1 MSQIMLI
8 IASAYLVYC
17 PFTKVEE
24 SFNLQAIHDILYH
37 GFNLTQ
43 YDHLEFPG
51 VVPRTFIG
59 PLFISALASPVV
71 AVLQLLNVNKFWV
84 QYLVRTILATCVV
97 YSFNI
102 LSKTLEK
109 QFGTRWLQWFI
120 AITVTQSHF
129 MFYLSRPLPNIFA
142 LPLVLLALDGWLNN
156 NNKTF
161 ILCSGAAIIIFR
173 AELALF
179 LGILLL
185 YDLYN
190 KRITIKRLLQI
201 AVPGGLAFLILTVVI
216 DSIFWNRPLW
226 PEGEVLWYNTVLNK
240 SSNWGTS
247 PFLWYFYSA
256 IPRGM
261 ATSVFLLPVGI
272 ILDQRVAKMVI
283 PALVFVV
290 LYSFLPHKELRFII
304 YVFPILNAGA
314 ATACHRI
321 WENRNKSPIYHLL
334 SMGVVGHLAVNLAF
348 TLFLL
353 SVSNTNYPGGVA
365 ISRLHRLAKDEPNVR
380 VHISN
385 LAAQSG
391 VSRFTQIN
399 PNWTYSKKEGLKPGD
414 YELYRF
420 THLIVEGK
428 SKFSQSLKP
437 YSATHDI
444 IDSVDAFHKISFNY
458 LTIPPIKIVTKPV
471 LFLLRRRRNYK
482 DILRVEDDSLD
493 QGDREYQDLGDGID
507 EGDEENNQSE
517 NISEETQVTEDTESE
532 RDNQN
537 DEENNDDNGSEEL
550 TKSEEKSTEQAVS
563 ANNLE
568 ANKIES
574 HEEVSSLVQTV
585 TAKAIVEKTNKS
597 GEGILKYENVQNVGN
612 IDDTSAGKNVNK
624 ETNFE
629 RLKKKDSKTDEKIHK
644 QKDIKENQ
652 EVYQT
657 EDDQVDDKNLDT
669 KIDKD
674 AAPKLKYARGK
685 KIKSDNDVTDEIQ
698 TKKYKFK
705 NIDHDAIDTKFE
717 KLDKKPNMEN
727 IDKHLDVSSKRSKHY
742 VASKNVGLD
751 DDQVDKS
758 EKLVKLDKKTLLPKD
773 NNIDNIQDL
782 SNKRSK
788 HTTSKNIDLDEDKI
802 DKAEKIVKHNQKT
815 VLIKDDDV
823 NDFQDA
829 SNKKIKYLSKKRSPE
844 NFEAVENTES
854 TEKPEVSV
862 EKTVKLETN
871 IKYSQKCKNIDLD
884 EDKIDKAEK
893 IIRHNQKT
901 VLIKEDDVNDFQD
914 TSNKKIKYLSRK
926 RSPENFE
933 AVENTESTEKPGVSV
948 EKTVKL
954 ETNIKYSQKPLAVS
968 QKRVQLKD
976 RSQMKKSFDEEYNR
990 ENKQH
995 VKQNIRKLIQKF
1007 RRKKMFDEEKDEVV
1021 VVDHPKENIK
1031 KLIEENKIM
1040 EEREEISKI
1049 QRQIIELIESN
1060 PKIINKELIK
1070 SKLEETIEKELIGVL
1085 DLSIIEKG
1093 DAKKS
1098 KISTE
1103 IKDTKNVDKVVTK
1116 PTSDSPKVVEELLKV
1131 KVTNE
1136 IPLEDSTADLDKS
1149 EEDYKTGE
1157 QGLETELLKDG
1168 ENEGIH
1174 YEDEKAAFYKKFKKA
1189 NERLEDIM
1197 MIIDEIVD
1205 TIEITDDDFEES
1217 LR

>member
-59 PLFISALASPVV
+59 PLFISALASPIV
-71 AVLQLLNVNKFWV
+71 AVLQLLDVNKFWV

-109 QFGTRWLQWFI
+109 QFGVRWLQWFI

-161 ILCSGAAIIIFR
+161 ILCSAAAIIIFR

-304 YVFPILNAGA
+304 YVFPVLNVAA

-365 ISRLHRLAKDEPNVR
+365 ISRLHRLARDEPNVR

-414 YELYRF
+414 YELYRY

-437 YSATHDI
+437 YSATHDV
-444 IDSVDAFHKISFNY
+444 IDTVEAFHKISFNY
-458 LTIPPIKIVTKPV
+458 LTIPPIKINTKPV

-482 DILRVEDDSLD
+482 DILRVDDNSLD
-493 QGDREYQDLGDGID
+493 QDDRDDTELSDGLD
-507 EGDEENNQSE
+507 EGDEENNQSD
-517 NISEETQVTEDTESE
+517 NVSEETQVPEDIESE
-532 RDNQN
+532 HDNQN
-537 DEENNDDNGSEEL
+537 DDDNGSKEL
-550 TKSEEKSTEQAVS
+550 TKSEENKEES

-568 ANKIES
+568 ADKIES
-574 HEEVSSLVQTV
+574 DEEVNSLVQTA
-585 TAKAIVEKTNKS
+585 TEKANQSED
-597 GEGILKYENVQNVGN
+597 GILKYQENIQNVAN
-612 IDDTSAGKNVNK
+612 IDDNLAVKNINK

-629 RLKKKDSKTDEKIHK
+629 RLKKKDSKTVANEKIYK
-644 QKDIKENQ
+644 QKDTKENQ

-657 EDDQVDDKNLDT
+657 EDDQVDDKNLYT

-674 AAPKLKYARGK
+674 AAPKLKYSRSK
-685 KIKSDNDVTDEIQ
+685 KTKSDNDVTDEIQ

-705 NIDHDAIDTKFE
+705 NIDHDTIDTKFE
-717 KLDKKPNMEN
+717 KPPKPNMDN
-727 IDKHLDVSSKRSKHY
+727 VDIHLDVSNKRSKHY
-742 VASKNVGLD
+742 VTSKNIGVD
-751 DDQVDKS
+751 EDQVDKS
-758 EKLVKLDKKTLLPKD
+758 DKLVKLDKKPLLPKD
-773 NNIDNIQDL
+773 NNMNNIQDL

-788 HTTSKNIDLDEDKI
+788 HITSKNIDLDGNKLDTT
-802 DKAEKIVKHNQKT
+802 EKLIKHNQKT
-815 VLIKDDDV
+815 VLIKDDDEH
-823 NDFQDA
+823 DFQEA
-829 SNKKIKYLSKKRSPE
+829 SNKKIKHYLNRKRIPE
-844 NFEAVENTES
+844 HLEAVENAES
-854 TEKPEVSV
+854 TEKPEISV
-862 EKTVKLETN
+862 EKTVKPET
-871 IKYSQKCKNIDLD
+871 
-884 EDKIDKAEK
+884 
-893 IIRHNQKT
+893 
-901 VLIKEDDVNDFQD
+901 DD
-914 TSNKKIKYLSRK
+914 
-926 RSPENFE
+926 
-933 AVENTESTEKPGVSV
+933 
-948 EKTVKL
+948 
-954 ETNIKYSQKPLAVS
+954 KYSQKPLAVS
-968 QKRVQLKD
+968 QKRVHLKD
-976 RSQMKKSFDEEYNR
+976 RSHMKKSFDEEYNR

-1007 RRKKMFDEEKDEVV
+1007 RRKKMFDDEKDEAVV

-1031 KLIEENKIM
+1031 KLIEENKIL

-1049 QRQIIELIESN
+1049 KRQIIELIESN

-1070 SKLEETIEKELIGVL
+1070 SKLEETLEKELVGVL
-1085 DLSIIEKG
+1085 DQRIIEKG

-1098 KISTE
+1098 KGSRE
-1103 IKDTKNVDKVVTK
+1103 IKEKKEVDEVVIK
-1116 PTSDSPKVVEELLKV
+1116 PTSDSTKVMEEPLKV
-1131 KVTNE
+1131 KLTDE
-1136 IPLEDSTADLDKS
+1136 IPLQDSTADLDKS
-1149 EEDYKTGE
+1149 EEEYQTGE
-1157 QGLETELLKDG
+1157 QGLDTELKADS
-1168 ENEGIH
+1168 ENEGNN
-1174 YEDEKAAFYKKFKKA
+1174 YEDEKVAFYRKFKKA

>member
-1 MSQIMLI
+1 
-8 IASAYLVYC
+8 
-17 PFTKVEE
+17 
-24 SFNLQAIHDILYH
+24 
-37 GFNLTQ
+37 
-43 YDHLEFPG
+43 
-51 VVPRTFIG
+51 
-59 PLFISALASPVV
+59 
-71 AVLQLLNVNKFWV
+71 
-84 QYLVRTILATCVV
+84 
-97 YSFNI
+97 
-102 LSKTLEK
+102 
-109 QFGTRWLQWFI
+109 
-120 AITVTQSHF
+120 

-161 ILCSGAAIIIFR
+161 ILCSAAAIIIFR

-304 YVFPILNAGA
+304 YVFPVLNVAA

-365 ISRLHRLAKDEPNVR
+365 ISRLHRLARDEPNVR

-414 YELYRF
+414 YELYRY

-437 YSATHDI
+437 YSATHDV
-444 IDSVDAFHKISFNY
+444 IDTVEAFHKISFNY
-458 LTIPPIKIVTKPV
+458 LTIPPIKINTKPV

-482 DILRVEDDSLD
+482 DILRVDDNSLD
-493 QGDREYQDLGDGID
+493 QDDREYTELSDGLD

-517 NISEETQVTEDTESE
+517 NVSEETQVPEDIESE

-537 DEENNDDNGSEEL
+537 DEENDDDNGSKEL
-550 TKSEEKSTEQAVS
+550 IKSEEKSTEAAVS
-563 ANNLE
+563 ASNLE
-568 ANKIES
+568 GDKIES
-574 HEEVSSLVQTV
+574 DEEVSSLVQAATE
-585 TAKAIVEKTNKS
+585 KAILEKSNQS
-597 GEGILKYENVQNVGN
+597 EDGITKYHENVQNVGN
-612 IDDTSAGKNVNK
+612 IDDNSAVKNINR

-629 RLKKKDSKTDEKIHK
+629 RLKKKDSKTVADEKIHK
-644 QKDIKENQ
+644 QKDTKENQ
-652 EVYQT
+652 EVNQT
-657 EDDQVDDKNLDT
+657 EDDQVDDKNLYT

-674 AAPKLKYARGK
+674 ASSKLKYARGK
-685 KIKSDNDVTDEIQ
+685 KTKSDNDVTHEIQ

-705 NIDHDAIDTKFE
+705 NMDHDAIDTKFE
-717 KLDKKPNMEN
+717 KPAKTNPKPNMDN
-727 IDKHLDVSSKRSKHY
+727 VDVSNKRSKHY
-742 VASKNVGLD
+742 GMSKNIGVD

-758 EKLVKLDKKTLLPKD
+758 DKLVKLDKKPLLSKD
-773 NNIDNIQDL
+773 NNMNNIQDL

-788 HTTSKNIDLDEDKI
+788 HITSKNIDLEGDNVDTT
-802 DKAEKIVKHNQKT
+802 EKLIKHTQKT
-815 VLIKDDDV
+815 VLIKDGDV
-823 NDFQDA
+823 DDFQEA
-829 SNKKIKYLSKKRSPE
+829 SNKKIKHYLNRKRFSE
-844 NFEAVENTES
+844 NLEAVENTES
-854 TEKPEVSV
+854 TEKPEISV
-862 EKTVKLETN
+862 EKTVKPETG
-871 IKYSQKCKNIDLD
+871 D
-884 EDKIDKAEK
+884 
-893 IIRHNQKT
+893 
-901 VLIKEDDVNDFQD
+901 
-914 TSNKKIKYLSRK
+914 
-926 RSPENFE
+926 
-933 AVENTESTEKPGVSV
+933 
-948 EKTVKL
+948 
-954 ETNIKYSQKPLAVS
+954 KYSQKPLAVS
-968 QKRVQLKD
+968 QKRVHLKD
-976 RSQMKKSFDEEYNR
+976 RSHMKKSFDEEYNR

-1007 RRKKMFDEEKDEVV
+1007 RRKKMFDDEKDEAVV
-1021 VVDHPKENIK
+1021 VVDYPKENIK
-1031 KLIEENKIM
+1031 KLIEENKIL

-1049 QRQIIELIESN
+1049 QRQIIELIENN

-1070 SKLEETIEKELIGVL
+1070 SKLEETLEKELVGVL
-1085 DLSIIEKG
+1085 DQRIIEKG
-1093 DAKKS
+1093 NAKKS
-1098 KISTE
+1098 KGSRE
-1103 IKDTKNVDKVVTK
+1103 IKENKEVDEVVTK
-1116 PTSDSPKVVEELLKV
+1116 PTSDSIKVMEEPLKV
-1131 KVTNE
+1131 KLTDE
-1136 IPLEDSTADLDKS
+1136 IPLQDSTADLDKS
-1149 EEDYKTGE
+1149 EEEYETGE
-1157 QGLETELLKDG
+1157 QGLETELKTES
-1168 ENEGIH
+1168 ENEGNN
-1174 YEDEKAAFYKKFKKA
+1174 YEDEKVAFYRKFKKA

>member
-669 KIDKD
+669 KIDND

-727 IDKHLDVSSKRSKHY
+727 IDKHLDISSKRSKHY
-742 VASKNVGLD
+742 VTSKNVGLD

-871 IKYSQKCKNIDLD
+871 IKYSQK
-884 EDKIDKAEK
+884 
-893 IIRHNQKT
+893 
-901 VLIKEDDVNDFQD
+901 
-914 TSNKKIKYLSRK
+914 S
-926 RSPENFE
+926 
-933 AVENTESTEKPGVSV
+933 
-948 EKTVKL
+948 
-954 ETNIKYSQKPLAVS
+954 LAVS

>member
-1 MSQIMLI
+1 
-8 IASAYLVYC
+8 
-17 PFTKVEE
+17 
-24 SFNLQAIHDILYH
+24 
-37 GFNLTQ
+37 
-43 YDHLEFPG
+43 
-51 VVPRTFIG
+51 
-59 PLFISALASPVV
+59 
-71 AVLQLLNVNKFWV
+71 
-84 QYLVRTILATCVV
+84 
-97 YSFNI
+97 
-102 LSKTLEK
+102 
-109 QFGTRWLQWFI
+109 
-120 AITVTQSHF
+120 

-669 KIDKD
+669 KIDND

-727 IDKHLDVSSKRSKHY
+727 IDKHLDISSKRSKHY
-742 VASKNVGLD
+742 VTSKNVGLD

-871 IKYSQKCKNIDLD
+871 IKYSQK
-884 EDKIDKAEK
+884 
-893 IIRHNQKT
+893 
-901 VLIKEDDVNDFQD
+901 
-914 TSNKKIKYLSRK
+914 S
-926 RSPENFE
+926 
-933 AVENTESTEKPGVSV
+933 
-948 EKTVKL
+948 
-954 ETNIKYSQKPLAVS
+954 LAVS